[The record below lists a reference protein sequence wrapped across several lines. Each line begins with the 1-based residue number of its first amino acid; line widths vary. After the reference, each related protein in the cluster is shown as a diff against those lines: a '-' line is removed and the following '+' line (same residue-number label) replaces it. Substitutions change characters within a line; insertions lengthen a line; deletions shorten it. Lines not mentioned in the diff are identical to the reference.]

1 MKPIYIDNLL
11 KMPMPQRSEFLLNQ
25 PESQWFERKGISLRP
40 VDIARPLIAIA
51 NAEGGSLVIGV
62 SNGEVKGLSHKPTAE
77 NDFRQAIHDY
87 IKPPIRLTLD
97 KVEVINSGGKND
109 EVLFFTIDP
118 ADIVHEDQRGKA
130 YLRVGDESRELSYSE
145 RQELEYSK
153 GVRQYDG
160 EIIQASNLSDL
171 NIGLVSEYAEKVGYS
186 GDAPSNVLRARFLVN
201 KAHEQTNAC
210 HLLFS
215 DHPQDIFP
223 QASIRITKFLS
234 DERGTGTHLNIDAN
248 HDYRLDGN
256 IPYLVRE
263 STEIIEKIITKR
275 KALGANGEFVFQ
287 DIIPH
292 DAWLEGV
299 VNALIHRSYSLSGDY
314 IHVELY
320 PTRIEITSP
329 GIFPGLTKIDDLMN
343 ISRFARNPRIARVCT
358 EFGFGQE
365 LGEGIKRIVEQMRA
379 YGYIDPIYTQNS
391 GNVKL
396 LLEAIMRLDAK
407 LLRELPSKSEE
418 VLNIIRL
425 HPHGIGTGEVMEAL
439 NMTRPTANTR
449 LKKLEE
455 VGLIKREGRT
465 PTDPRA
471 VWLVNE
477 GKK

>member
-1 MKPIYIDNLL
+1 MKPIYIDNIL
-11 KMPMPQRSEFLLNQ
+11 KIPVTQRGEFLLNQ
-25 PESQWFERKGISLRP
+25 PESQWFERKGIDLQPPDLPRP
-40 VDIARPLIAIA
+40 IIAIA

-62 SNGEVKGLSHKPTAE
+62 SNGGIRGLGAKPDAE
-77 NDFRQAIHDY
+77 NTFRKAIHDY
-87 IKPPIRLTLD
+87 IKPPIRLTID
-97 KVEVINSGGKND
+97 KVEVINSKGDND
-109 EVLFFTIDP
+109 EILFITIDP
-118 ADIVHEDQRGKA
+118 ADIVYEDQRGKS
-130 YLRVGDESRELSYSE
+130 YLRVGDDSRELGYSE
-145 RQELEYSK
+145 RQELEYNK

-160 EIIQASNLSDL
+160 EAIKGSDLSDL
-171 NIGLVSEYAEKVGYS
+171 DASLVTEYAEKVGYE
-186 GDAPSNVLRARFLVN
+186 GDTPNKVLRARFLVN
-201 KAHEQTNAC
+201 DKQEQTNAC

-215 DHPQDIFP
+215 EHPQDIFP

-234 DERGTGTHLNIDAN
+234 DERGTGAHLNIDAGN
-248 HDYRLDGN
+248 DYRLDGN

-263 STEIIEKIITKR
+263 STKIIERIITKR
-275 KALGANGEFVFQ
+275 KALGASGEFVFQ

-320 PTRIEITSP
+320 PTRVEITSP
-329 GIFPGLTKIDDLMN
+329 GVFPGLAKMNDLLN

-379 YGYIDPIYTQNS
+379 CGYIDPIYSQNS
-391 GNVKL
+391 GSVRL
-396 LLEAIMRLDAK
+396 RLEAIMRLDDK

-418 VLNIIRL
+418 ILNIVRL
-425 HPHGIGTGEVMEAL
+425 HPHGTGTGEIMDAL
-439 NMTRPTANTR
+439 EMTRPTVNTR
-449 LKKLEE
+449 VKKLEE
-455 VGLIKREGRT
+455 VGLIRREGKS

-477 GKK
+477 EKR